1 MTLLRAIKLV
11 LAFTAAVMTAGCE
24 TAVDPFQPSDMYFS
38 IGGVIDASAEM
49 QFVRLSPL
57 RRSAVIS
64 PDPLD
69 AVVTT
74 TDLATGETAVWRD
87 SVFALFPSGIA
98 HNVWT
103 TFDFEPGHSYRF
115 EARSPEGNVSSVVVD
130 LPVTVPE
137 IVIQIPPFSS
147 TATIN
152 VLNVE
157 KLADFRLI
165 FCGREAFGAPL
176 QRTDI
181 PLINRASEYLHGFTT
196 RVDAYELARLNGI
209 QEVYWIRV
217 LAMGAG
223 EEWPEFENVDEETLA
238 LAETLSN
245 VENGAGYLGGVTSRL
260 AYWPGFTEPLD
271 DMCYGL
277 ISRW

>member
-1 MTLLRAIKLV
+1 MIFRSALIVV
-11 LAFTAAVMTAGCE
+11 LAFAAAVMTAGCE

-38 IGGVIDASAEM
+38 IGGVIDASAET

-74 TDLATGETAVWRD
+74 TDLSTGETAMWRD

-98 HNVWT
+98 HNAWT

-115 EARSPEGNVSSVVVD
+115 EARSPEGGASSVVVE
-130 LPVTVPE
+130 LPDTVPE

-157 KLADFRLI
+157 KLADLRLMY
-165 FCGREAFGAPL
+165 CGREAGSAL
-176 QRTDI
+176 VQRVDI
-181 PLINRASEYLHGFTT
+181 PLIDRASQYLHGFTV
-196 RVDAYELARLNGI
+196 RVDAFELAQRNDI
-209 QEVYWIRV
+209 EEIYWIRV

-238 LAETLSN
+238 LAETISN

-260 AYWPGFTEPLD
+260 ADWPGFVEPRHE
-271 DMCYGL
+271 MCYDL
-277 ISRW
+277 LSRW